1 MAAGGALL
9 LTSDPVQLM
18 PGLMTTGQ
26 VPRVA
31 PDTEEGLSVIT
42 VTEGRAA
49 ADNILDD
56 IALIACVKG
65 KGLVVIA
72 GCSHSGIVNIVRR
85 ALALFPGEK
94 LYAVLGGFHLIAA
107 SQQGIAAT
115 VEELAGHN
123 PALVAAGHCTG
134 FKAQAALYNT
144 LGDRFIPLHV
154 GAEFIISE

>member
-18 PGLMTTGQ
+18 PGLMTTGE

-56 IALIACVKG
+56 IALIACV
-65 KGLVVIA
+65 
-72 GCSHSGIVNIVRR
+72 R
-85 ALALFPGEK
+85 
-94 LYAVLGGFHLIAA
+94 
-107 SQQGIAAT
+107 
-115 VEELAGHN
+115 
-123 PALVAAGHCTG
+123 
-134 FKAQAALYNT
+134 
-144 LGDRFIPLHV
+144 
-154 GAEFIISE
+154 